1 MSAART
7 DIESAAGLS
16 LASPWLPVPFRIRAV
31 RQEIP
36 AIYTFEL
43 EPKGGGQ
50 FDFLPGQFNMLY
62 VFGNGEVP
70 ISISGDPQQ
79 PDRLVH
85 TVRAVGKATEA
96 LCNLQPGDLLGVR
109 GPFGTSWPV
118 RDIQGK
124 DVLFLTSGLGLAP
137 LRPALYHVLNHRDKY
152 GKVMLLYGARNPER
166 LLYLDELKK
175 WRSRL
180 DLQVEIAVGS
190 AGRDWGGHIGVATDQ
205 MKYLDLDPGQTAT
218 LICSSERMM
227 RAMIRE
233 LNHYGVIDQQ
243 IYVSLERN
251 MRCGMGLCGHCQLG
265 PTLICRDGPVYR
277 LDQVD
282 QLMSIREL

>member
-1 MSAART
+1 MTAAPIDT
-7 DIESAAGLS
+7 EAAAGLS
-16 LASPWLPVPFRIRAV
+16 LASPWLPIPFRILGV

-36 AIYTFEL
+36 KIFTFDL
-43 EPKGGGQ
+43 APRDGGE
-50 FDFLPGQFNMLY
+50 FVFLPGQFNMLY

-70 ISISGDPQQ
+70 ISISGDPQK
-79 PDRLVH
+79 PGRLVH

-96 LCNLQPGDLLGVR
+96 LCALQQGDLLGVR
-109 GPFGTSWPV
+109 GPFGASWPV
-118 RDIQGK
+118 QDVQGM

-152 GKVMLLYGARNPER
+152 GKVMLLYGARNPDR
-166 LLYLDELKK
+166 LLFKDELQQ

-205 MKYLDLDPGQTAT
+205 MKYLDLDPGQTAAM
-218 LICSSERMM
+218 ICSSERMM

-233 LNHYGVIDQQ
+233 LNHSGVADRQ

-265 PTLICRDGPVYR
+265 TTFICRDGPVYR

>member
-1 MSAART
+1 MNATRT
-7 DIESAAGLS
+7 DAGTAAGLS
-16 LASPWLPVPFRIRAV
+16 LASPWLPIPFRIQAV

-36 AIYTFEL
+36 SIYTFDL
-43 EPKGGGQ
+43 APNGGGK
-50 FDFLPGQFNMLY
+50 FAFLPGQFNMLY

-85 TVRAVGKATEA
+85 TVRAVGKATQA
-96 LCNLQPGDLLGVR
+96 LCALKPGDLLGVR
-109 GPFGTSWPV
+109 GPFGASWPV
-118 RDIQGK
+118 RDLQNM

-137 LRPALYHVLNHRDKY
+137 LRPALYHVLNHRDYY
-152 GKVMLLYGARNPER
+152 GRVMLLYGARNPER
-166 LLYLDELKK
+166 LLYVDELKK

-180 DLQVEIAVGS
+180 DMQVEISVGS

-205 MKYLDLDPGQTAT
+205 MKYLDLDPSQTAA

-233 LNHYGVIDQQ
+233 LNHYGLSDQQ

-265 PTLICRDGPVYR
+265 PTFICRDGPVYR

-282 QLMSIREL
+282 HLMSIREL